1 MRASLFTAVVSDAT
15 DVVKVPKLVFVVSSD
30 ACGAFVFTVA
40 VRVLK
45 SVVSTFKAK
54 AVFASEIFNFSVKVV
69 FVVFN
74 AERSAFAESAVST
87 SLWFAFCVSVVLVD

>member
-1 MRASLFTAVVSDAT
+1 MAL
-15 DVVKVPKLVFVVSSD
+15 
-30 ACGAFVFTVA
+30 VFTVA

-87 SLWFAFCVSVVLVD
+87 SVWFAFCVSVVLVAWSDDRSAFVAIFVMKTLVSSFYPRRY